1 MTQEQTAEVERD
13 VSLAVVEQAL
23 AEAQSAKA
31 AAEVARLASAEAQ
44 GTGMPGDIRR
54 EWARLSRD
62 AVGLALA
69 HWVRVKELMPG
80 SSVLRETHESLAR
93 AKAQARAAENACGV

>member
-1 MTQEQTAEVERD
+1 MTGIESEHD
-13 VSLAVVEQAL
+13 VSIAALEQAL

-31 AAEVARLASAEAQ
+31 AADVASLASTEAQ
-44 GTGMPGDIRR
+44 GAGMPGDIRR

-80 SSVLRETHESLAR
+80 SSVQREANEHVAR
-93 AKAQARAAENACGV
+93 AKAAARSAENSCGV